1 MVDRQSFQHLG
12 SRPSRQDAADKV
24 TGQARYGADFFL
36 PNMLVGK
43 VLRSPYAHARI
54 IRIDTSS
61 ALTLPGVEAVVT
73 ADDFP
78 ELPAGGIGDLARD
91 NLAQG
96 KVLYHG
102 HGVAAVAARS
112 LTIAEAALAL
122 IEVEYEVLTPVMS
135 IDEAL
140 AEGAP
145 LLHDDL
151 TPAGSD
157 PAEDVKPSNICVKA
171 ELIVGNVEQ
180 GFAEA
185 DCIVEG
191 SFTTPTVHQGYI
203 EPASCVARYDG
214 DGQSMIWTCTQ
225 GHFSVRDSTARIL
238 GLNSSQIRVIPAE
251 VGGAFGGK
259 LAIYLEAIALLL
271 SRKSGKPVKMTMTR
285 QETFQVGGPGA
296 ATQTR
301 IKIGATKDGKITAM
315 QAFLAYEA
323 GAFSGSPL
331 GGGVRSMFTAYD
343 VENVCIEGIGV
354 VVNKPKVR
362 AYRGPG
368 VPQAVFGS
376 ESLMNELAAQ
386 LGIDPIEFRLQNA
399 IKEGVTAI
407 NGRAFHEIGL
417 VACLQAARESPHYQS
432 TLAANQGRGVAVG
445 FWGGGGNNSS
455 ASISMNF
462 DGSAAVATGSVDLS
476 GTRTSLAMMA
486 AETLGLPMERVS
498 TSVAD
503 TESIGF
509 TASSAGSRTIIATG
523 MAVVQAAEN
532 VIETMKQRAA
542 SGWNV
547 TVEQVA
553 WESGVARN
561 TVTNEEMTVQEIC
574 RTSPQTGGPITGQ
587 SSLNAAPGR
596 GPTFAVHICDVKVDA
611 ETGQTNLVR
620 YTTVQDVGTA
630 IHPSLVEGQMQ
641 GGAVQGIGWALNE
654 EYVYDRDGVLENPT
668 FLDYRIP
675 LASDLPMIETIIVE
689 VPNRSHPFGVRGAG
703 EVPII
708 PPLAAVG
715 SAVTDAIDAPIR
727 SLPCSPVNVL
737 QAINEKG

>member
-1 MVDRQSFQHLG
+1 MVARQPFQHIG
-12 SRPSRQDAADKV
+12 SRPSRLDASDKV
-24 TGQARYGADFFL
+24 TGQAKFGADFFL

-43 VLRSPYAHARI
+43 VLRSPHAHARI
-54 IRIDTSS
+54 IRIDANR
-61 ALTLPGVEAVVT
+61 ALALPGVESVVT

-78 ELPAGGIGDLARD
+78 NLPAGGIRDLARD

-102 HGVAAVAARS
+102 HGVAAVAARN
-112 LTIAEAALAL
+112 LMIAEAALVL
-122 IEVEYEVLTPVMS
+122 IAVEYEVLTPVMS
-135 IDEAL
+135 IDAAL
-140 AEGAP
+140 AADAP

-151 TPAGSD
+151 IPAANGGGEQ
-157 PAEDVKPSNICVKA
+157 AKPSNICLRA
-171 ELIVGNVEQ
+171 ELKVGNIDD
-180 GFAEA
+180 GFDAA
-185 DCIVEG
+185 DVIVEG
-191 SFTTPTVHQGYI
+191 EYTTPTVHQGYI
-203 EPASCVARYDG
+203 EPCSCVAKFDQQ
-214 DGQSMIWTCTQ
+214 GQSTIWTCTQ
-225 GHFSVRDSTARIL
+225 GHFSARDSTARIL
-238 GLNSSQIRVIPAE
+238 GLDSSDLKVIPAE

-271 SRKSGKPVKMTMTR
+271 SKKSGKPVKMTMTR
-285 QETFQVGGPGA
+285 QETFQVCGPA
-296 ATQTR
+296 AASQSH
-301 IKIGATKDGKITAM
+301 IKIGAKKDGKITAM
-315 QAFLAYEA
+315 QAVLAYEA
-323 GAFSGSPL
+323 GAFAGSPL

-343 VENVCIEGIGV
+343 VKNVSIEGIGV

-376 ESLMNELAAQ
+376 ESLMNELAVK
-386 LGIDPIEFRLQNA
+386 LGLDPIEFRLQNA
-399 IKEGVTAI
+399 VKDGATAI
-407 NGRAFHEIGL
+407 NGRKFNEIGL
-417 VACLQAARESPHYQS
+417 LQCLRAAKESPHYQS
-432 TLAANQGRGVAVG
+432 KLARHRGRGVAVG

-455 ASISMNF
+455 ASVSMNF
-462 DGSAAVATGSVDLS
+462 DGSAAVASGSVDLS

-486 AETLGLPMERVS
+486 AETLGLPVKRVS

-532 VIETMKQRAA
+532 VVETMKQRAA

-547 TVEQVA
+547 SVDQVT

-561 TVTNEEMTVQEIC
+561 TVTDEELTIQEIC
-574 RTSPQTGGPITGQ
+574 RDSPQTGGPITGQ
-587 SSLNAAPGR
+587 SSLNAAPGS
-596 GPTFAVHICDVKVDA
+596 GPAFAVHICDVEVDA
-611 ETGQTNLVR
+611 ETGQTRLLR

-654 EYVYDRDGVLENPT
+654 EYIYDRDGVLENPT

-675 LASDLPMIETIIVE
+675 LASDLPMIETIIIE
-689 VPNRSHPFGVRGAG
+689 VPNQSHPYGARGAG

-715 SAVTDAIDAPIR
+715 SAVAHAIGAPIR
-727 SLPCSPVNVL
+727 SLPCSPMKVL
-737 QAINEKG
+737 KAVNEKG

>member
-61 ALTLPGVEAVVT
+61 ALTLPSVEAVVT

-301 IKIGATKDGKITAM
+301 IKIGATKDGKI
-315 QAFLAYEA
+315 
-323 GAFSGSPL
+323 
-331 GGGVRSMFTAYD
+331 
-343 VENVCIEGIGV
+343 
-354 VVNKPKVR
+354 
-362 AYRGPG
+362 
-368 VPQAVFGS
+368 
-376 ESLMNELAAQ
+376 
-386 LGIDPIEFRLQNA
+386 
-399 IKEGVTAI
+399 
-407 NGRAFHEIGL
+407 GRAH
-417 VACLQAARESPHYQS
+417 V
-432 TLAANQGRGVAVG
+432 
-445 FWGGGGNNSS
+445 
-455 ASISMNF
+455 
-462 DGSAAVATGSVDLS
+462 
-476 GTRTSLAMMA
+476 
-486 AETLGLPMERVS
+486 
-498 TSVAD
+498 
-503 TESIGF
+503 
-509 TASSAGSRTIIATG
+509 
-523 MAVVQAAEN
+523 
-532 VIETMKQRAA
+532 
-542 SGWNV
+542 
-547 TVEQVA
+547 
-553 WESGVARN
+553 
-561 TVTNEEMTVQEIC
+561 
-574 RTSPQTGGPITGQ
+574 
-587 SSLNAAPGR
+587 
-596 GPTFAVHICDVKVDA
+596 
-611 ETGQTNLVR
+611 
-620 YTTVQDVGTA
+620 
-630 IHPSLVEGQMQ
+630 
-641 GGAVQGIGWALNE
+641 
-654 EYVYDRDGVLENPT
+654 
-668 FLDYRIP
+668 
-675 LASDLPMIETIIVE
+675 
-689 VPNRSHPFGVRGAG
+689 
-703 EVPII
+703 
-708 PPLAAVG
+708 
-715 SAVTDAIDAPIR
+715 
-727 SLPCSPVNVL
+727 
-737 QAINEKG
+737 

>member
-1 MVDRQSFQHLG
+1 
-12 SRPSRQDAADKV
+12 
-24 TGQARYGADFFL
+24 
-36 PNMLVGK
+36 
-43 VLRSPYAHARI
+43 
-54 IRIDTSS
+54 
-61 ALTLPGVEAVVT
+61 
-73 ADDFP
+73 
-78 ELPAGGIGDLARD
+78 
-91 NLAQG
+91 
-96 KVLYHG
+96 
-102 HGVAAVAARS
+102 
-112 LTIAEAALAL
+112 
-122 IEVEYEVLTPVMS
+122 
-135 IDEAL
+135 
-140 AEGAP
+140 
-145 LLHDDL
+145 
-151 TPAGSD
+151 
-157 PAEDVKPSNICVKA
+157 
-171 ELIVGNVEQ
+171 
-180 GFAEA
+180 
-185 DCIVEG
+185 
-191 SFTTPTVHQGYI
+191 
-203 EPASCVARYDG
+203 
-214 DGQSMIWTCTQ
+214 
-225 GHFSVRDSTARIL
+225 
-238 GLNSSQIRVIPAE
+238 
-251 VGGAFGGK
+251 
-259 LAIYLEAIALLL
+259 
-271 SRKSGKPVKMTMTR
+271 
-285 QETFQVGGPGA
+285 
-296 ATQTR
+296 
-301 IKIGATKDGKITAM
+301 
-315 QAFLAYEA
+315 
-323 GAFSGSPL
+323 
-331 GGGVRSMFTAYD
+331 
-343 VENVCIEGIGV
+343 
-354 VVNKPKVR
+354 
-362 AYRGPG
+362 
-368 VPQAVFGS
+368 
-376 ESLMNELAAQ
+376 
-386 LGIDPIEFRLQNA
+386 
-399 IKEGVTAI
+399 
-407 NGRAFHEIGL
+407 
-417 VACLQAARESPHYQS
+417 
-432 TLAANQGRGVAVG
+432 
-445 FWGGGGNNSS
+445 
-455 ASISMNF
+455 MNF

-553 WESGVARN
+553 RESGVARN

>member
-1 MVDRQSFQHLG
+1 MVDQQPFQHIG
-12 SRPSRQDAADKV
+12 SRPIRDDAADKV
-24 TGQARYGADFFL
+24 TGQAKFGADFFL

-43 VLRSPYAHARI
+43 VLRSPHAHARI
-54 IRIDTSS
+54 IRIDTSG
-61 ALTLPGVEAVVT
+61 ALALRGVEAVVT

-78 ELPAGGIGDLARD
+78 ELPSGGIGDLARD
-91 NLAQG
+91 NLAKG

-102 HGVAAVAARS
+102 HGVAAVAARD
-112 LTIAEAALAL
+112 LMIAEAALAL
-122 IEVEYEVLTPVMS
+122 ITVEYEILTPVMT

-140 AEGAP
+140 AEDAP
-145 LLHDDL
+145 LLHENL
-151 TPAGSD
+151 IPAGHEGD
-157 PAEDVKPSNICVKA
+157 KPSNICVKA
-171 ELIVGNVEQ
+171 ELKVGDIEA
-180 GFAEA
+180 GFDQA
-185 DCIVEG
+185 DVIVEG
-191 SFTTPTVHQGYI
+191 EFTTPTVHQGYI
-203 EPASCVARYDG
+203 EPATCVAKFDG
-214 DGQSMIWTCTQ
+214 IGQSVIWTCTQ
-225 GHFSVRDSTARIL
+225 GHFSVRDSTARIF
-238 GLNSSQIRVIPAE
+238 GLNSSRIKVIPAE

-259 LAIYLEAIALLL
+259 LAIYLEAIALML
-271 SRKSGKPVKMTMTR
+271 SKKSAKPVKMTMTR
-285 QETFQVGGPGA
+285 EETFQVGGPGA
-296 ATQTR
+296 ATKTHIR
-301 IKIGATKDGKITAM
+301 IGATKDGKVTAM

-323 GAFSGSPL
+323 GAFTGSPL

-343 VENVCIEGIGV
+343 VKNVCIEGVGV

-376 ESLMNELAAQ
+376 ESLMNDLAAK
-386 LGIDPIEFRLQNA
+386 LGLDPLEFRLQNA
-399 IKEGVTAI
+399 IKTGMTAI
-407 NGRAFHEIGL
+407 NGRTFHEIGL
-417 VACLQAARESPHYQS
+417 LECLKAARDSSHYQS
-432 TLAANQGRGVAVG
+432 KLADNQGRGVAVG

-462 DGSAAVATGSVDLS
+462 DGSAAVTSGSVDLS
-476 GTRTSLAMMA
+476 GTRTSIAMMA
-486 AETLGLPMERVS
+486 AETLGLPLKKVS
-498 TSVAD
+498 SSVAD
-503 TESIGF
+503 TDSIGF
-509 TASSAGSRTIIATG
+509 TASSAGSRTTIATG
-523 MAVVQAAEN
+523 MAVVQAAQN

-547 TVEQVA
+547 TVEQVS
-553 WESGVARN
+553 WESGVAKN
-561 TVTNEEMTVQEIC
+561 TVTDEELTMQEIC

-596 GPTFAVHICDVKVDA
+596 GPAFAVHICDVDVDE
-611 ETGQTNLVR
+611 ETGQTRIIR

-654 EYVYDRDGVLENPT
+654 EYIYDQDGVLENPT

-675 LASDLPMIETIIVE
+675 LASDLPMIETIIIE

-715 SAVTDAIDAPIR
+715 SAVANAIDAPIR
-727 SLPCSPVNVL
+727 ALPCSPVNVL
-737 QAINEKG
+737 QAITGKG

>member
-1 MVDRQSFQHLG
+1 MADRESFEHLG
-12 SRPSRQDAADKV
+12 SRPIRQDAADKV
-24 TGQARYGADFFL
+24 TGQARFGADFFL

-43 VLRSPYAHARI
+43 VLRSPYAHAHI
-54 IRIDTSS
+54 VSIDTGS
-61 ALTLPGVEAVVT
+61 ALALPGVKAVVT

-78 ELPAGGIGDLARD
+78 DLPAGGIGDIARD

-102 HGVAAVAARS
+102 HGVAAVAARDRA
-112 LTIAEAALAL
+112 TAEAAIEL
-122 IEVEYEVLTPVMS
+122 IKVEYEVLTPVMS

-145 LLHDDL
+145 LLHDGMV
-151 TPAGSD
+151 PVGNEE
-157 PAEDVKPSNICVKA
+157 EDARPSNICVKA
-171 ELIVGNVEQ
+171 ELKVGDIDA
-180 GFAEA
+180 GFDRA
-185 DCIVEG
+185 DFVVEG
-191 SFTTPTVHQGYI
+191 EYTTPTVHQGYI
-203 EPASCVARYDG
+203 EPASCLAKFDP
-214 DGQSMIWTCTQ
+214 DGQSTIWTCTQ
-225 GHFSVRDSTARIL
+225 GHFAARDSTARIL
-238 GLNSSQIRVIPAE
+238 GLDSSQIKVIPAE

-259 LAIYLEAIALLL
+259 LAIYLEAIALML
-271 SRKSGKPVKMTMTR
+271 SKKSGKPVKMTMTR
-285 QETFQVGGPGA
+285 EETFQVGGPGA
-296 ATQTR
+296 ATKSH

-323 GAFSGSPL
+323 GAYAGSPL
-331 GGGVRSMFTAYD
+331 GAGVRSMFTAYD

-368 VPQAVFGS
+368 VPQAAFAS
-376 ESLMNELAAQ
+376 ESLLNELAAK
-386 LGIDPIEFRLQNA
+386 LGMDPIEFRLQNA
-399 IKEGVTAI
+399 IKEGMTAI
-407 NGRAFHEIGL
+407 NGRAFNEIGL
-417 VACLQAARESPHYQS
+417 VECLRAARESPHYRS
-432 TLAANQGRGVAVG
+432 DLDAGQGRGVAVG

-462 DGSAAVATGSVDLS
+462 DGSAAVSTGSVDLS
-476 GTRTSLAMMA
+476 GTRTSIAMMA

-498 TSVAD
+498 TNIPD
-503 TESIGF
+503 TDSIGF

-547 TVEQVA
+547 TVDQVS
-553 WESGVARN
+553 WQSGVARN
-561 TVTNEEMTVQEIC
+561 VVTDEELTMREIC
-574 RTSPQTGGPITGQ
+574 RASPQTGGPISAH

-596 GPTFAVHICDVKVDA
+596 GPTFAVHICDVEVDQD
-611 ETGQTNLVR
+611 TGQTRLVR
-620 YTTVQDVGTA
+620 YTTVQDVGKA
-630 IHPSLVEGQMQ
+630 VHPSLVEGQMQ

-654 EYVYDRDGVLENPT
+654 EYVYGQDGVLQNPT
-668 FLDYRIP
+668 FLDYRMP
-675 LASDLPMIETIIVE
+675 LASDLPMIETIIIE

-715 SAVTDAIDAPIR
+715 SAVADAIDAPIR
-727 SLPCSPVNVL
+727 ALPCSPANVL
-737 QAINEKG
+737 RAMRHE